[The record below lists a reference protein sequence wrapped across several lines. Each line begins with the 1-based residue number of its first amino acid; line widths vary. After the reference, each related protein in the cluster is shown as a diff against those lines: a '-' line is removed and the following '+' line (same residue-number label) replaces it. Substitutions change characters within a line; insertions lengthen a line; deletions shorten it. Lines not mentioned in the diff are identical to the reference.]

1 MEARYQLRH
10 SPWSIGGRFGR
21 PRDAT
26 PVYRT
31 TRAIPNR
38 RSRGASERDHPAKAV
53 NYQKQ
58 SISYET

>member
-1 MEARYQLRH
+1 
-10 SPWSIGGRFGR
+10 
-21 PRDAT
+21 
-26 PVYRT
+26 VYRT

-38 RSRGASERDHPAKAV
+38 RSRGASERDQPAKAV